1 MPVPKLNNSLLFGAF
16 LTILLVVFLALFFP
30 VLEPSNVLFSNDGP
44 LGAANA
50 ACFRPPSSFLGIWY
64 DLTSIGTAAGSYPL
78 SLTGILFWVLGPLY
92 YSKVYAPL
100 TLIFLGTSAWFFFR
114 KLRLA
119 PLACG
124 LGGLAAALNSSF
136 FSASCWGVGTHAVTV
151 GASYLAM
158 GLLVDQTARFRLVKT
173 ALAGLM
179 VGFGVT
185 EGADIGALFS
195 MAVAAFVIYRA
206 WFGQGAPAV
215 RVGKGVLSVAV
226 VACFAVLFAAQ
237 AVTTLIGTQIQGIAG
252 TQQDSQTKQQHWDFA
267 TQWSLP
273 KREALGFAV
282 PGLFGYRMDRAD
294 GGAYWGAVGRDPNW
308 DRYFAEGKQG
318 PAPGGSMRFSGGGIY
333 TGILVILAAAW
344 AAAQSFRG
352 RNSLLSQEA
361 RRNIWFLLVVFLVS
375 LLLAFGRFAPFY
387 QFFYALPYFSTIRNP
402 AKFCYFCNWALVILF
417 GYGVDGLYRTY
428 LAKPGGKG
436 KVVRQSVGEWWR
448 SVRGFDRRWTFVCAA
463 VLAGCA
469 LGWLVFAS
477 SSDAFIAYLQEVQF
491 ESAMAAL
498 IQKFTVG
505 QIGVFLLFFAGAVCL
520 VTLIISGVMRGDRA
534 KWAGA
539 LLGLLLVV
547 DLGRANLPWII
558 TWDYKQKYA
567 SNPIIDELRK
577 TPYEHRVAGL
587 PRWLAQVFRF
597 PAGLGEAEQYF
608 RQLYGIEWTQHHF
621 LYYNI
626 QSLDVIQMPRMPEDL
641 ASFEADFMPASAADL
656 PKITRHWQLTNTRYL
671 LGAAGFLDLL
681 NQQFDPVQR
690 RFRIAQRFDIVPKP
704 GIDRP
709 TKLEEL
715 TATVNTNGAFALF
728 ELTGVLPRAGLYS
741 NWQIA
746 TNNEAT
752 LQALAS
758 PSFDPINT
766 VLVGSGVS
774 PALPTASKQAGEV
787 EFSSY
792 APKEIVLNATAAT
805 RSILLLNDRLDKGW
819 KVFVDGQ
826 EHPLLR
832 CNFIMRGVELG
843 VGQHKVEFRFAP
855 ARNAFYVSL
864 TAVGLSILFWTILLA
879 KSKYPDTPDTNSVVK
894 LSESAAIEG

>member
-1 MPVPKLNNSLLFGAF
+1 V
-16 LTILLVVFLALFFP
+16 
-30 VLEPSNVLFSNDGP
+30 
-44 LGAANA
+44 
-50 ACFRPPSSFLGIWY
+50 
-64 DLTSIGTAAGSYPL
+64 
-78 SLTGILFWVLGPLY
+78 
-92 YSKVYAPL
+92 
-100 TLIFLGTSAWFFFR
+100 
-114 KLRLA
+114 
-119 PLACG
+119 

-151 GASYLAM
+151 GTSYLAM
-158 GLLVDQTARFRLVKT
+158 GLLVDKSGRFRVVKT

-195 MAVAAFVIYRA
+195 MAVAAFVIYQA
-206 WFGQGAPAV
+206 WFGQGAPAA
-215 RVGKGVLSVAV
+215 RIGKGIMNVILI
-226 VACFAVLFAAQ
+226 ACFAVLFAAQ

-252 TQQDSQTKQQHWDFA
+252 TQQDTQTKQQHWDFA

-273 KREALGFAV
+273 KREALGFAI
-282 PGLFGYRMDRAD
+282 PGVFGYRMDRAD

-308 DRYFAEGKQG
+308 DRYFANGKQG

-333 TGILVILAAAW
+333 SGILVILVGAW
-344 AAAQSFRG
+344 AAAQSLRK
-352 RNSLLSQEA
+352 RNSLLTPEA
-361 RRNIWFLLVVFLVS
+361 RRNIWFLLVVFLIS

-402 AKFCYFCNWALVILF
+402 AKFCYFCNWAILILF
-417 GYGVDGLYRTY
+417 AYGVDGLYRAYVTM
-428 LAKPGGKG
+428 PNGKG
-436 KVVRQSVGEWWR
+436 KFVRKSLGDWWHN
-448 SVRGFDRRWTFVCAA
+448 VRGFDRRWTLVCAGMVA
-463 VLAGCA
+463 ACA
-469 LGWLVFAS
+469 LGWLIFGS

-491 ESAMAAL
+491 DPAMAAL

-505 QIGVFLLFFAGAVCL
+505 QIGVFLLFFAAAVCV
-520 VTLIISGVMRGDRA
+520 VTVIIAGLLRGERG
-534 KWAGA
+534 KWAGV

-577 TPYEHRVAGL
+577 APYEHRVAGL
-587 PRWLAQVFRF
+587 PRWLSQVFRL
-597 PAGLGEAEQYF
+597 PARLGEEEQYL

-641 ASFEADFMPASAADL
+641 AAYEGIFMPGSAADL

-681 NQQFDPVQR
+681 NQQFDPSQH

-709 TKLEEL
+709 TKLEDL

-728 ELTGVLPRAGLYS
+728 ELTSVLPRAHLYS
-741 NWQIA
+741 NWQVT

-766 VLVGSGVS
+766 VLVAPGIS
-774 PALPTASKQAGEV
+774 PAPPTASKEAGEV

-792 APKEIVLNATAAT
+792 APKDIVLNATAAT
-805 RSILLLNDRLDKGW
+805 HSILLLNDRLDKGW

-826 EHPLLR
+826 ENPLLR
-832 CNFIMRGVELG
+832 CNFIMRGVELNTG
-843 VGQHKVEFRFAP
+843 RHKVEFRYVP
-855 ARNAFYVSL
+855 PRDAFYVSL
-864 TAVGLSILFWTILLA
+864 TAVGLSVVLWVILLA
-879 KSKYPDTPDTNSVVK
+879 IPEHSDVGNSDAGVK
-894 LSESAAIEG
+894 FRESATVTNQS